1 MNYNFDWDV
10 IARAF
15 PAMMQGL
22 GITVQITLITIA
34 ISMVLAV
41 PVAVGRM
48 SKIEVIRWAAQ
59 AYIEVFRCTPLLVQ
73 LFWIFYAM
81 PALTGVTL
89 PGEVSAVIA
98 LTANLTAFMAE
109 AYRSGFQSVPVEQV
123 EAGRMLQ
130 LSRFQQLRYIIVPQA
145 LRQQL
150 PVILS
155 LNISLFKDTA
165 LVSTIA
171 VADLMFISNT
181 ISSQTYR
188 SLEVFTLAAFVYFA
202 IAFPVS
208 LATSALERRMQNN
221 SGMGAPPPRK
231 LVARMMP
238 GSRTTG
244 SGTPGSGTP
253 GSRSADPRTAVPA

>member
-1 MNYNFDWDV
+1 MNGYNFDWDV
-10 IARAF
+10 VARAL
-15 PAMMQGL
+15 PSMIQGL
-22 GITVQITLITIA
+22 GVTLQITVITIV
-34 ISMVLAV
+34 ISMILAI

-48 SKIEVIRWAAQ
+48 SKIEVIRWTAQ
-59 AYIEVFRCTPLLVQ
+59 GYIEIFRCTPLLVQ
-73 LFWIFYAM
+73 LFWIFYAL

-89 PGEVSAVIA
+89 PGYASAVIA

-109 AYRSGFQSVPVEQV
+109 TYRSGFQSVPVEQV

-145 LRQQL
+145 MRQQL

-181 ISSQTYR
+181 ISAQNYR
-188 SLEVFTLAAFVYFA
+188 ALEIFTLAAFIYFA

-208 LATSALERRMQNN
+208 LITSAIEKRMQDNAALGGATR
-221 SGMGAPPPRK
+221 SG
-231 LVARMMP
+231 LWARMMP
-238 GSRTTG
+238 GTRV
-244 SGTPGSGTP
+244 
-253 GSRSADPRTAVPA
+253 AVAR

>member
-10 IARAF
+10 VARAL

-22 GITVQITLITIA
+22 GITLQITLITIV

-48 SKIEVIRWAAQ
+48 SKIEVIRWGAQ
-59 AYIEVFRCTPLLVQ
+59 GYIEIFRCTPLLVQ
-73 LFWIFYAM
+73 LFWIFYAL

-89 PGEVSAVIA
+89 PGYASAVIA

-109 AYRSGFQSVPVEQV
+109 TYRSGFQSVPVEQV

-181 ISSQTYR
+181 ISAQNYR
-188 SLEVFTLAAFVYFA
+188 ALEIFTLAALIYFA

-208 LATSALERRMQNN
+208 LITSSIERRMQNN
-221 SGMGAPPPRK
+221 AAMGGASRTG
-231 LVARMMP
+231 LLARMMP
-238 GSRTTG
+238 GSRV
-244 SGTPGSGTP
+244 
-253 GSRSADPRTAVPA
+253 AVTR

>member
-1 MNYNFDWDV
+1 MNGYNFDWDV
-10 IARAF
+10 VAQAL
-15 PAMMQGL
+15 PSMLQGL
-22 GITVQITLITIA
+22 GLTLQITVITIV
-34 ISMVLAV
+34 ISMILAV

-48 SKIEVIRWAAQ
+48 SNIEVIRWAAQ
-59 AYIEVFRCTPLLVQ
+59 GYIEIFRCTPLLVQ
-73 LFWIFYAM
+73 LFWIFYAL

-89 PGEVSAVIA
+89 PGYASAVIA

-109 AYRSGFQSVPVEQV
+109 SYRSGFQSVPVEQV

-130 LSRFQQLRYIIVPQA
+130 LNRFQQLRYIIVPQA
-145 LRQQL
+145 MRQQL

-181 ISSQTYR
+181 ISAQNYR
-188 SLEVFTLAAFVYFA
+188 ALEIFTLAAFIYFA

-208 LATSALERRMQNN
+208 LITSAIERRMQNN
-221 SGMGAPPPRK
+221 AALGGAARTS
-231 LVARMMP
+231 LWARMMP
-238 GSRTTG
+238 GARAVMVSR
-244 SGTPGSGTP
+244 
-253 GSRSADPRTAVPA
+253 

>member
-1 MNYNFDWDV
+1 MNGYKFDWDV
-10 IARAF
+10 VANAL
-15 PAMMQGL
+15 PSMLQGL
-22 GITVQITLITIA
+22 GLTLQITVITIV
-34 ISMVLAV
+34 ISMILAV

-59 AYIEVFRCTPLLVQ
+59 GYIEIFRCTPLLVQ
-73 LFWIFYAM
+73 LFWIFYAL

-89 PGEVSAVIA
+89 PGYASAVIA

-109 AYRSGFQSVPVEQV
+109 TYRSGFQSVPVEQV

-130 LSRFQQLRYIIVPQA
+130 LNRFQQLRYIIVPQA
-145 LRQQL
+145 MRQQL

-181 ISSQTYR
+181 ISAQNYR
-188 SLEVFTLAAFVYFA
+188 ALEIFTLAAFIYFA

-208 LATSALERRMQNN
+208 LITSAIERRMQNN
-221 SGMGAPPPRK
+221 AALGGASRTSIW
-231 LVARMMP
+231 ARMMP
-238 GSRTTG
+238 GARVVVASR
-244 SGTPGSGTP
+244 
-253 GSRSADPRTAVPA
+253 

>member
-10 IARAF
+10 VARAL

-22 GITVQITLITIA
+22 GITLQITVITIV
-34 ISMVLAV
+34 ISMILAV

-59 AYIEVFRCTPLLVQ
+59 AYIELFRCTPLLVQ
-73 LFWIFYAM
+73 LFWIFYAL

-89 PGEVSAVIA
+89 PGYVSAIIA
-98 LTANLTAFMAE
+98 LTCNLTAFMAE

-123 EAGRMLQ
+123 EAGSMLQ

-171 VADLMFISNT
+171 VADLMFIANT

-188 SLEVFTLAAFVYFA
+188 ALEVFTLAAIVYFA

-208 LATSALERRMQNN
+208 LATSALERRMQSNAGLG
-221 SGMGAPPPRK
+221 SKPKGG
-231 LVARMMP
+231 LLTRMMP
-238 GSRTTG
+238 GSKVAMAR
-244 SGTPGSGTP
+244 
-253 GSRSADPRTAVPA
+253 

>member
-1 MNYNFDWDV
+1 MNYNFDWGVVAD
-10 IARAF
+10 
-15 PAMMQGL
+15 AMPTLLGGL
-22 GITVQITLITIA
+22 GLTLQIAIITII

-41 PVAVGRM
+41 PLAMARM
-48 SKIEVIRWAAQ
+48 ARIEVIRWAAQ

-73 LFWIFYAM
+73 LFWIFYAL

-89 PGEVSAVIA
+89 PGYVSALIA
-98 LTANLTAFMAE
+98 LSANLTAFMAE

-130 LSRFQQLRYIIVPQA
+130 LNHLQQLRYIILPQA

-171 VADLMFISNT
+171 VADLMFVANT
-181 ISSQTYR
+181 VSAQSYR
-188 SLEVFTLAAFVYFA
+188 SLEVFTVAALLYFA

-208 LATSALERRMQNN
+208 LITSHIETRMQRAA
-221 SGMGAPPPRK
+221 GHGPAAKK
-231 LVARMMP
+231 LFLARLVP
-238 GSRTTG
+238 GSKTV
-244 SGTPGSGTP
+244 
-253 GSRSADPRTAVPA
+253 TA

>member
-1 MNYNFDWDV
+1 MNGYNFDWDV
-10 IARAF
+10 VVQAL
-15 PAMMQGL
+15 PSMLQGL
-22 GITVQITLITIA
+22 GLTLQITVITIV
-34 ISMVLAV
+34 ISMILAI

-59 AYIEVFRCTPLLVQ
+59 GYIEIFRCTPLLVQ
-73 LFWIFYAM
+73 LFWIFYAL

-89 PGEVSAVIA
+89 PGYASAVIA

-109 AYRSGFQSVPVEQV
+109 TYRSGFQSVPVEQV

-130 LSRFQQLRYIIVPQA
+130 LNRFQQLRYIIVPQA
-145 LRQQL
+145 MRQQL

-181 ISSQTYR
+181 ISAQNYR
-188 SLEVFTLAAFVYFA
+188 ALEIFTLAAFIYFA

-208 LATSALERRMQNN
+208 LITSAIERRMQNN
-221 SGMGAPPPRK
+221 AALGGASRSGIW
-231 LVARMMP
+231 ARMMP
-238 GSRTTG
+238 GSRVVVA
-244 SGTPGSGTP
+244 
-253 GSRSADPRTAVPA
+253 SR

>member
-10 IARAF
+10 VARAL

-22 GITVQITLITIA
+22 GITLQITLITIV

-59 AYIEVFRCTPLLVQ
+59 GYIEIFRCTPLLVQ
-73 LFWIFYAM
+73 LFWIFYAL

-89 PGEVSAVIA
+89 PGYASAVIA

-109 AYRSGFQSVPVEQV
+109 TYRSGFQSVPVEQV

-145 LRQQL
+145 MRQQL

-181 ISSQTYR
+181 ISAQNYR
-188 SLEVFTLAAFVYFA
+188 ALEIFTLAALIYFA

-208 LATSALERRMQNN
+208 LITSSIERRMQNN
-221 SGMGAPPPRK
+221 AAMGGASRTG
-231 LVARMMP
+231 LLARMMP
-238 GSRTTG
+238 GSRV
-244 SGTPGSGTP
+244 
-253 GSRSADPRTAVPA
+253 AVTR